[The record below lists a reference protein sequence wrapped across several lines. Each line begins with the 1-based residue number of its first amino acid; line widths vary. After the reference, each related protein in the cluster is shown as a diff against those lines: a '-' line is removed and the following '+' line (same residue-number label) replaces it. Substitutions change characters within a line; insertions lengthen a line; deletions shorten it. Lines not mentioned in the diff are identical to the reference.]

1 MRQALRDLKLD
12 DKMYRP
18 EAMRSAISKAKNELI
33 RPEDYGLTAIGPRS
47 CAGSTCAT
55 KRS

>member
-1 MRQALRDLKLD
+1 MRGALKDLRID

-33 RPEDYGLTAIGPRS
+33 KPEAFDGDDLL
-47 CAGSTCAT
+47 
-55 KRS
+55 